1 MQDDVTKMSFDELAQ
16 WLRRPPRTH
25 EHLAAKAELDIRRIG
40 ALLEATEAQKAAAKA
55 EEKAAAA
62 EQKAAEARLACSE
75 RTQHEGMPITCWLL

>member
-16 WLRRPPRTH
+16 WLRRPPTTH
-25 EHLAAKAELDIRRIG
+25 EHLAAKSELEIKQIQ

-62 EQKAAEARLACSE
+62 EQKAAEASVLGADATR
-75 RTQHEGMPITCWLL
+75 GMPTICWRL